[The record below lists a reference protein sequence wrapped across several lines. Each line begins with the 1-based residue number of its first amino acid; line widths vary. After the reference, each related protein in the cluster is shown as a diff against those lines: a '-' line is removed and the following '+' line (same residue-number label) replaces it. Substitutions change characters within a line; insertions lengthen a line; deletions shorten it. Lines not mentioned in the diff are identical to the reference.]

1 MSSREPFDEPDGLD
15 GPDEPDESGVPAELS
30 VPGGLDALE
39 AELLALGDEL
49 DVPAPPP
56 ADVAAA
62 VRARLAAAP
71 PAPAPRA
78 PAPHAPVR
86 RRTRWKVVAAVVIA
100 VVAIT
105 AATPQGRAAV
115 VRVLRFA
122 GVEFQIGDTPP
133 PPVRTTAPIPG
144 EHPADTTP
152 FPVRT
157 PEALG
162 APERTTVADHG
173 RVVSMFWPG
182 GVRLDQFDGTLDPV
196 FFKKLGPP
204 WPDYVKVAG
213 RTAWWIPG
221 AHPLGYLTREDGTE
235 LPLRQAEPTLVWQQ
249 GTTGYRLEGLR
260 TSDEAVRV
268 AESLE

>member
-1 MSSREPFDEPDGLD
+1 MSSREPFDEPDGPD
-15 GPDEPDESGVPAELS
+15 GPDESGVPGELS
-30 VPGGLDALE
+30 GPGGLDALE
-39 AELLALGDEL
+39 AELLALGDDL

-56 ADVAAA
+56 AD
-62 VRARLAAAP
+62 
-71 PAPAPRA
+71 
-78 PAPHAPVR
+78 
-86 RRTRWKVVAAVVIA
+86 
-100 VVAIT
+100 
-105 AATPQGRAAV
+105 
-115 VRVLRFA
+115 
-122 GVEFQIGDTPP
+122 
-133 PPVRTTAPIPG
+133 
-144 EHPADTTP
+144 
-152 FPVRT
+152 
-157 PEALG
+157 
-162 APERTTVADHG
+162 VADHG

-235 LPLRQAEPTLVWQQ
+235 LPLRQAGPTLVWQQ